1 MAHPCDHY
9 EKSTYSGNRS
19 KLNMSPSTMN
29 RTPTQ
34 KFPIKS
40 QGKTWDET
48 VADQSKTTEPV
59 MLVKLKS
66 NVSTVTMKDSHAYIL
81 ASNFIRQNDTWAIRS
96 AYDYCL
102 KYYAEFGL
110 TKEIFA
116 LAVSDYVLSK

>member
-1 MAHPCDHY
+1 MAHSCDHY
-9 EKSTYSGNRS
+9 EKSTYSGTRS

-29 RTPTQ
+29 RTSTT
-34 KFPIKS
+34 IKLS
-40 QGKTWDET
+40 G
-48 VADQSKTTEPV
+48 
-59 MLVKLKS
+59 
-66 NVSTVTMKDSHAYIL
+66 NVDKQNVCDSHAYIL
-81 ASNFIRQNDTWAIRS
+81 ASNFIRQNDTWAIRR

>member
-29 RTPTQ
+29 RTNKSVSTSTSNTVEI
-34 KFPIKS
+34 IKLS
-40 QGKTWDET
+40 G
-48 VADQSKTTEPV
+48 P
-59 MLVKLKS
+59 
-66 NVSTVTMKDSHAYIL
+66 VSTVTMKDSHAYIL

-116 LAVSDYVLSK
+116 RAVSDYVLSKN